1 MGKPA
6 FVPTEKTGELIRQ
19 WCDQGEEAFD
29 VKPGSEWHQR
39 VEGCNTQK
47 ELVELYNRN
56 KTDVDVNPV
65 LQQLISNRRNQING
79 KTLSAA

>member
-1 MGKPA
+1 
-6 FVPTEKTGELIRQ
+6 V
-19 WCDQGEEAFD
+19 EE
-29 VKPGSEWHQR
+29 
-39 VEGCNTQK
+39 CNTQK
-47 ELVELYNRN
+47 ELVELYNRH